1 MLDWRIFVSEFAAFA
16 LAATFAVLLLPW
28 GTGASRSVC
37 LDDGLGSGLRA
48 FWKSMFLAVTLAA
61 FVVIFGVVRAYN
73 AASTDATSIVELTA
87 CVQIFVGGFAG
98 TLGLL
103 PSPRCALCDFLSFVR
118 ATIRAIFNAC

>member
-1 MLDWRIFVSEFAAFA
+1 MFEWRIFVSVLAAFA

-28 GTGASRSVC
+28 GTISRRFVC
-37 LDDGLGSGLRA
+37 IGVGLGTGLRA

-61 FVVIFGVVRAYN
+61 FVVTFGVLRAYD
-73 AASTDATSIVELTA
+73 AASTDATSNVVLLA

-98 TLGLL
+98 TFGVL
-103 PSPRCALCDFLSFVR
+103 PSPRRALCNFLPFVR